1 MRSGDLERGDAD
13 QICDSHFHVFGPYS
27 RFPLGPSAS
36 YRPSE
41 ATVAAYRRVQNRLGI
56 ARMVVV
62 QGGCYGTDNSAMLDA
77 VRNFGVDV
85 ARGVAVVDRDIDST
99 ALRRLHSA
107 GVRAIRIN
115 AISDKSI
122 DEQTVRMLAAKISEV
137 GWHIQYHAVPEQISA
152 YEATLGGLPVD
163 VCIDHCGRLDP
174 REGDNQAAMSSILRL
189 LNRGKCWVKLISYR
203 SAIAGR
209 TRIEMKPIISKILN
223 AAPERCVWGT
233 DWPHPLL
240 DDVPDTAE
248 LLSEFRDFI
257 SNEALQRLVLC
268 SNPAKLYGFGL

>member
-1 MRSGDLERGDAD
+1 MPSGALERGVAD

-41 ATVAAYRRVQNRLGI
+41 ATVSAYRQVQRRLGI

-77 VRNFGVDV
+77 VRSFGADV
-85 ARGVAVVDRDIDST
+85 ARGVAVVDRDIDNA
-99 ALRRLHSA
+99 ALLRLHDG

-122 DEQTVRMLAAKISEV
+122 DERTVKTLAAKISEV
-137 GWHIQYHAVPEQISA
+137 GWHIQFHAAPEQISA
-152 YEATLGGLPVD
+152 YEATLGSLPVD

-174 REGDNQAAMSSILRL
+174 RAGDNQVAMSSILRL
-189 LNRGKCWVKLISYR
+189 LDRGKCWVKLISYR

-209 TRIEMKPIISKILN
+209 TRAEMKPLVSKMLN

-248 LLSEFRDFI
+248 LLSDIRAFI
-257 SNEALQRLVLC
+257 DDETLQRSVLC
-268 SNPAKLYGFGL
+268 SNPAELYGFEL

>member
-1 MRSGDLERGDAD
+1 MSSSGLGRGDAD
-13 QICDSHFHVFGPYS
+13 QVCDSHFHVFGPYS

-41 ATVAAYRRVQNRLGI
+41 ATAAAYRRVQRRLGI

-77 VRNFGVDV
+77 VRDFGVDV
-85 ARGVAVVDRDIDST
+85 ARGVAVVDRDIDSA
-99 ALRRLHSA
+99 ALLRLHDG
-107 GVRAIRIN
+107 GVRAIRVN
-115 AISDKSI
+115 AISDRSI
-122 DEQTVRMLAAKISEV
+122 DGQTVRTLAAKIAEV
-137 GWHIQYHAVPEQISA
+137 GWHIQLHAVPEQISA
-152 YEATLGGLPVD
+152 YETTLGDLPVD
-163 VCIDHCGRLDP
+163 VCIDHCGRMDP
-174 REGDNQAAMSSILRL
+174 RSGVNQVAMSSILRL
-189 LNRGKCWVKLISYR
+189 LNRGRCWVKLISYR

-209 TRIEMKPIISKILN
+209 TRTEMKPIVSKILN

-248 LLSEFRDFI
+248 LLSDIRVFI
-257 SNEALQRLVLC
+257 GDETLQKLVLC
-268 SNPAKLYGFGL
+268 GNPAKLYGFGL